1 MYHKNIEL
9 LLVLNVNFWIWSKE
23 WILNDQNRRYILI
36 TVDYLLLVSRTDTVC
51 WTERWVKVPK
61 CALIRKLRNC
71 LSQPFRT
78 PTSFYMSLVNP
89 RQNGCCVRSYF
100 WFLRQSISDSFLSW
114 PFIGGLYCVMAIN
127 SLHIFCPWQF
137 RTVGANRGL
146 IRGS

>member
-9 LLVLNVNFWIWSKE
+9 LLVFNVNFWIWSKE

-114 PFIGGLYCVMAIN
+114 PFYWWSVLCNGHKQPSYILPMT
-127 SLHIFCPWQF
+127 IFTLP
-137 RTVGANRGL
+137 RPSEISEKN
-146 IRGS
+146 